1 MSHVVA
7 LYRYPVKGLAPESCT
22 ALSLLASGR
31 VAGDRVLGV
40 RFADT
45 PEPDDAWSSKRGMLV
60 LMNTPGLARLHLSY
74 RHESQR
80 LALGFPDGAVVEAGL
95 DDEGRRQLA
104 DALAAYAES
113 LDENPLRD
121 HPEHLPLRIVGDGI
135 TPRYHDNAAGE
146 VSMHGRGSLAALSAA
161 MDAPDLSEVRF
172 RSNIAL
178 DGLEPWEEASWVG
191 KRISI
196 GSMTFQVTRSK
207 VRCMATHANPVLGVR
222 DLPVMSAL
230 VRSFAQE
237 EPTFA
242 VSLQPSA
249 AGDIQVGDEVSLLE

>member
-1 MSHVVA
+1 MPHVVA

-60 LMNTPGLARLHLSY
+60 LMNTPGLARLHISY

-104 DALAAYAES
+104 DALAAYAEG

-135 TPRYHDNAAGE
+135 MPRYHDNAAGE
-146 VSMHGRGSLAALSAA
+146 VTLHGAR
-161 MDAPDLSEVRF
+161 
-172 RSNIAL
+172 
-178 DGLEPWEEASWVG
+178 
-191 KRISI
+191 
-196 GSMTFQVTRSK
+196 
-207 VRCMATHANPVLGVR
+207 
-222 DLPVMSAL
+222 
-230 VRSFAQE
+230 
-237 EPTFA
+237 
-242 VSLQPSA
+242 QPSRPECGNGRA
-249 AGDIQVGDEVSLLE
+249 RPERSPLPLQYRSGRPRAVGGSILGGQAYQYRQHDVSGDPLQGALYGNSCQPPCWGSGTCPS